1 MAEYINKDKL
11 LERIDKLFDETSV
24 DGEEQIG
31 VLKSRRVIRNEP
43 TADVVEVKHGEWV
56 MTVYTTVS
64 PRGRFITNKK
74 FSCSVCKRGNGRHTT
89 PYCPNCGA
97 KMEGVARSN
106 NGVKRSDLDENT

>member
-43 TADVVEVKHGEWV
+43 AADVVY
-56 MTVYTTVS
+56 MT
-64 PRGRFITNKK
+64 
-74 FSCSVCKRGNGRHTT
+74 
-89 PYCPNCGA
+89 
-97 KMEGVARSN
+97 
-106 NGVKRSDLDENT
+106 